1 MPFIP
6 SGSVVSGPRTMIQYV
21 ATEYGVANLAGLSM
35 RERAQ
40 AMISI
45 AHPAF
50 HGELEQYARETW
62 G

>member
-1 MPFIP
+1 M
-6 SGSVVSGPRTMIQYV
+6 VSAPRTLIQYV
-21 ATEYGVANLAGLSM
+21 ATEYGIANLAGLTLK
-35 RERAQ
+35 ERAR

-50 HGELEQYARETW
+50 REELEKYAKETF